1 MNTKKTPTTMLRILI
16 KEDILIYR
24 KGICESIEESFPGA
38 YYHAIS
44 GDAELAEEA
53 ASKPWDLIIVGTM
66 SFQETFLAINHVKKI
81 APHIPLVILED
92 EVSSD
97 NFKKVEKMGADVYL
111 GKNSKIEHI
120 VQAIQ
125 KAAAIA

>member
-1 MNTKKTPTTMLRILI
+1 MLRILI

-38 YYHAIS
+38 YYQAIS
-44 GDAELAEEA
+44 GDAELIKEA

-66 SFQETFLAINHVKKI
+66 SFQETFLAINHVKKN
-81 APHIPLVILED
+81 APNIPLVILED
-92 EVSSD
+92 DASTE
-97 NFKKVEKMGADVYL
+97 NLEKVEKLGANVYL
-111 GKNSKIEHI
+111 GKNSKIEDI

-125 KAAAIA
+125 KVAAIV